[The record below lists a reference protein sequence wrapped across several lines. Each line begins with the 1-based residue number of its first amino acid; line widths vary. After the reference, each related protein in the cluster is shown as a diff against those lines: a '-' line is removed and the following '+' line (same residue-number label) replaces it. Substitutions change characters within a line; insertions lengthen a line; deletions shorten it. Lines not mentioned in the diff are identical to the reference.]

1 MILPPLIL
9 LLLFF
14 SLSLFLIL
22 MEKLSVRTKA
32 TRSTSPRPRH
42 FSGESS
48 FPPLLPSRTLGN
60 DHNHDR
66 TDILVSVLKTFRF
79 VRNSSA
85 RCRILARTGSREKG
99 RRPCAHVDAAPRPRP
114 DGAESDKVQ
123 RIINF
128 IATQFPRE
136 SATGGRG
143 AHFR

>member
-14 SLSLFLIL
+14 LSLFLIL

-48 FPPLLPSRTLGN
+48 FLPLLPSRTLGN

-79 VRNSSA
+79 VRTRL